1 MFLSDEME
9 EKRPEAI
16 IDQKKV
22 DFLEI
27 GRTYFLEMEDYRK
40 SMQMFECAEDEI
52 EAAENYKEL
61 SAYMLGESRKSEEEM
76 ESILSEIEES
86 QKGELVENRMIFRV
100 WAKIEGTASLEARIR
115 LGEKILST
123 HEKWKE
129 NDVDQRIENEV
140 RTVLAEA
147 YEKQERKSWR

>member
-1 MFLSDEME
+1 
-9 EKRPEAI
+9 
-16 IDQKKV
+16 
-22 DFLEI
+22 
-27 GRTYFLEMEDYRK
+27 
-40 SMQMFECAEDEI
+40 
-52 EAAENYKEL
+52 
-61 SAYMLGESRKSEEEM
+61 ML
-76 ESILSEIEES
+76 
-86 QKGELVENRMIFRV
+86 FRV

-147 YEKQERKSWR
+147 YEKTGKEELALEQYRKVSQWNQTEELYRSMVRIAQNIDEQEALRLCEEGIAANRRASCCVTAPSEG

>member
-1 MFLSDEME
+1 MLWGGGVSMFLSDEME

-40 SMQMFECAEDEI
+40 SMQMFECAEGEI
-52 EAAENYKEL
+52 ESAENYKEL

-86 QKGELVENRMIFRV
+86 QKGELVENRIAFSCVGKDRRY
-100 WAKIEGTASLEARIR
+100 GLTGS
-115 LGEKILST
+115 
-123 HEKWKE
+123 E
-129 NDVDQRIENEV
+129 NQIGGKDIID
-140 RTVLAEA
+140 T
-147 YEKQERKSWR
+147 

>member
-1 MFLSDEME
+1 
-9 EKRPEAI
+9 
-16 IDQKKV
+16 
-22 DFLEI
+22 
-27 GRTYFLEMEDYRK
+27 
-40 SMQMFECAEDEI
+40 
-52 EAAENYKEL
+52 
-61 SAYMLGESRKSEEEM
+61 M

-86 QKGELVENRMIFRV
+86 QKGELVENRMLFRV
-100 WAKIEGTASLEARIR
+100 WAKIEGTVSLEARIR

-147 YEKQERKSWR
+147 YEKTGKEELALEQYRKVSQWNQTEETLPFYGKNCTKY

>member
-1 MFLSDEME
+1 MS
-9 EKRPEAI
+9 
-16 IDQKKV
+16 
-22 DFLEI
+22 
-27 GRTYFLEMEDYRK
+27 
-40 SMQMFECAEDEI
+40 EDEI

-147 YEKQERKSWR
+147 YEKTGKEELALEQ